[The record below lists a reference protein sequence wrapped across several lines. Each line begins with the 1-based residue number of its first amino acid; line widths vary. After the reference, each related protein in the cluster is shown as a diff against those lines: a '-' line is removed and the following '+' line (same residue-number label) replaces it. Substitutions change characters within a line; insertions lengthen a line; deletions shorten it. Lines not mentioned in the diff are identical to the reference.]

1 MIDALAAQAALDA
14 FRTDLYACFDRR
26 ADALFDLVD
35 AALTAGPQP
44 SLAHLSLEP
53 GHRRGWGSL

>member
-1 MIDALAAQAALDA
+1 MTDVWADQATLDA

-26 ADALFDLVD
+26 ADALFELVD

-53 GHRRGWGSL
+53 GHRRG